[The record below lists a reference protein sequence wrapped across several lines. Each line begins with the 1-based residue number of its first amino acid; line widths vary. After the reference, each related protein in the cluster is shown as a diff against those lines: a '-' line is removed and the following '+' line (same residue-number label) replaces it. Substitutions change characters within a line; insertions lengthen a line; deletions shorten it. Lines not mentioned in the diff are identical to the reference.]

1 MDTLE
6 QACARLEAA
15 VERLGQAVEAGP
27 RSRLRARIAALEG
40 ELAATASERQ
50 SLREELGRLG
60 AERDRLNTLVSETQ
74 KRYAAAKVVSD
85 AVAARLNQAIADVRS
100 LVSG

>member
-27 RSRLRARIAALEG
+27 RSRLRARIATVEG
-40 ELAATASERQ
+40 ELAATTSERQ
-50 SLREELGRLG
+50 KLREELGRLG
-60 AERDRLNTLVSETQ
+60 AERDRLNALVSETQ

-85 AVAARLNQAIADVRS
+85 AVATRLNQAIADVRS
-100 LVSG
+100 LVGG